1 MTLNGPWRQ
10 KVNKIKYC
18 LKCTSNVLFA
28 LIKTKCLPILF
39 YGVEACP
46 TNSSVRQSFE
56 FTMNK
61 ILFKVFGAT
70 SKDSCRYIY
79 ECLVLI
85 MRTSLFVNVRTS
97 SLINSVHQIIY
108 VVWFMADNDWREF
121 WINFSLP
128 LFIMFV

>member
-1 MTLNGPWRQ
+1 MLVVGNRRYKKQYVIGGAGIFDSILQ
-10 KVNKIKYC
+10 
-18 LKCTSNVLFA
+18 F
-28 LIKTKCLPILF
+28 LIRTF
-39 YGVEACP
+39 
-46 TNSSVRQSFE
+46 RQSFE

-97 SLINSVHQIIY
+97 SLVNSVHQIIY
-108 VVWFMADNDWREF
+108 YVV
-121 WINFSLP
+121 
-128 LFIMFV
+128 